1 MNHTGLRVMS
11 NTNVLGGLLIQTLA
25 HELQRET
32 LKSLQ
37 QNTLKARDKSSLW
50 DLKSK
55 QEIHWV
61 QASPLK
67 PWMQITVEILHSP
80 PDTRTKRAMN
90 SRCSRGQCAL
100 AAFISYSSNGLIKHP
115 CRRVLL
121 CVEFDLLGTKEE
133 QACFLL
139 VGMVLTQKSVGGS
152 DINLTTDFTRIS
164 LLHWKRQGQSKLF
177 SSFQPKSMLPNKCN
191 YTR

>member
-1 MNHTGLRVMS
+1 MS

-55 QEIHWV
+55 QEIHRI

-67 PWMQITVEILHSP
+67 P
-80 PDTRTKRAMN
+80 
-90 SRCSRGQCAL
+90 
-100 AAFISYSSNGLIKHP
+100 
-115 CRRVLL
+115 
-121 CVEFDLLGTKEE
+121 
-133 QACFLL
+133 
-139 VGMVLTQKSVGGS
+139 
-152 DINLTTDFTRIS
+152 
-164 LLHWKRQGQSKLF
+164 
-177 SSFQPKSMLPNKCN
+177 
-191 YTR
+191 